1 MGWEKEKGENRA
13 KELQKEI
20 AKLSA
25 EELKKIHTYIQSELN
40 KKQQILPE
48 QIPVSIFSTRLSPA
62 EAVVKY
68 LKENHG
74 LAFCEIARLINRDQ
88 RGIWG
93 SYSRARKKHPETFE
107 IGFGMHTIPVS
118 CLNDRSRSILEHVVT
133 HLKDN
138 KGLKPAEIC
147 SLLNK
152 KTSTI
157 WTAYQRSRRKQNA

>member
-1 MGWEKEKGENRA
+1 MVGEKEKEENRI

-20 AKLSA
+20 AKLST
-25 EELKKIHTYIQSELN
+25 EELKKIQSHVQSELN
-40 KKQQILPE
+40 KKQTKLP
-48 QIPVSIFSTRLSPA
+48 QHLPVSIFSTRLSPA

-68 LKENHG
+68 LKEHHA
-74 LAFCEIARLINRDQ
+74 LTFSEIAKLINRDQ

-93 SYSRARKKHPETFE
+93 SYSRARKKHPERFD
-107 IGFGMHTIPVS
+107 IKLASYTIPVS
-118 CLNDRSRSILEHVVT
+118 CFNDRSRSILEHVVT
-133 HLKDN
+133 YLKDS

-147 SLLNK
+147 TLLNK